1 MIYKNKIPELI
12 GMINSVIEKS
22 RGALSEDEVQA
33 MEKTIAV
40 LKKLEE
46 AEPSDLKE
54 QLGKITG
61 NLLKVLMKPEVIVQ
75 LLKLFND

>member
-12 GMINSVIEKS
+12 GMINSVLEKS

-33 MEKTIAV
+33 MEKTIEV

-46 AEPSDLKE
+46 AEPGDVKH
-54 QLGKITG
+54 QVGKIAST
-61 NLLKVLMKPEVIVQ
+61 LLKILMKPEIIGQ